1 MIGTIFGKEFLEHL
15 RSQKF
20 VLCFLLCFTLIPLSN
35 VMMWRDYTKRLE
47 DYTLTLPKKGQVRAC
62 RRPPVLSI
70 YVKGLGE
77 NMDRSFDLPFP
88 PSNLIFPTSRHTKV
102 NLLGALSP
110 TPDFAYLV
118 KVVMSLLAML
128 FAFDLI
134 CGEKAMG
141 TLRLMLSN
149 TVPRSSILLG
159 KILGGLAAL
168 FAPFVGAF
176 LLGLIL
182 LHFLPGVSFSAED
195 WARIGT
201 LFLGSAIYMG
211 VFFFLALLVSCLTRM
226 PKSSIVICLFFWAI
240 LVFAVPN
247 IGGLVA
253 RGISPFASP
262 QRLEE
267 QKFQAGREIG
277 FRKAQRKESGGVE
290 AINRRIAQIENAYRN
305 KLDQYVEASKKVCR
319 LSPAASFVYFS
330 STIVGSGFE
339 DERVLKQAILRYRDA
354 ALAGDRYKS
363 GEVRFS
369 YRGLTLSESLSYVF
383 LDLMLMF
390 LFGALCFA
398 VAYLLFLRYDVR

>member
-1 MIGTIFGKEFLEHL
+1 MIGTIFGKELLEHL

-88 PSNLIFPTSRHTKV
+88 PYNLIFPTSRRAKV
-102 NLLGALSP
+102 NILGSVFP
-110 TPDFAYLV
+110 VPDFAYLV

-159 KILGGLAAL
+159 KILGALAAL

-176 LLGLIL
+176 LLGLVVL
-182 LHFLPGVSFSAED
+182 NFLPEVSFSAED

-247 IGGLVA
+247 IGSLVA
-253 RGISPFASP
+253 RGLSPFASP

-267 QKFQAGREIG
+267 QKFQALQQMG
-277 FRKAQRKESGGVE
+277 SGGTDTE
-290 AINRRIAQIENAYRN
+290 TINWGIEQIENAYRN

-339 DERVLKQAILRYRDA
+339 DERVLKHAILRYRDE
-354 ALAGDRYKS
+354 ALTGDKYKS
-363 GEVRFS
+363 GEVHFS
-369 YRGLTLSESLSYVF
+369 CRGLTLSESLSYVF
-383 LDLMLMF
+383 LDLILML
-390 LFGALCFA
+390 LFGALCFT